1 MRAPKITPRIITET
15 LGPARFNVGINLRP
29 AERAALVKLM
39 QKRGNASWEPPT
51 DEVVVEDLATIANI
65 MQQKPQGKQAI
76 VTKGGK

>member
-15 LGPARFNVGINLRP
+15 TGPSRFNVGINLRP

-51 DEVVVEDLATIANI
+51 DEVVVENLTTIANI
-65 MQQKPQGKQAI
+65 MQQAPVGKQAI
-76 VTKGGK
+76 IGEGGK